1 MAELTTENVVRHTL
15 HLTPDELRAL
25 RQAAKAA
32 LGAYLDA
39 PEADKEAWQAFIDLG
54 KPPTRGRRGFVEQHA
69 NPSMIG
75 TTPGP

>member
-32 LGAYLDA
+32 LDAHDDA
-39 PEADKEAWQAFIDLG
+39 PEADKATWQTFIGLG
-54 KPPTRGRRGFVEQHA
+54 KPNTRSHRNFVEHHS

>member
-1 MAELTTENVVRHTL
+1 MAELTTENVIRHTL
-15 HLTPDELRAL
+15 HLAPEELRAL

-39 PEADKEAWQAFIDLG
+39 PEADKATWQAFIDLG
-54 KPPTRGRRGFVEQHA
+54 KPPTRGRGFVEQHA
-69 NPSMIG
+69 NPTMIG

>member
-1 MAELTTENVVRHTL
+1 MPELTTERVIQHTL
-15 HLTPDELRAL
+15 HLTPEELRAL

-39 PEADKEAWQAFIDLG
+39 PEEDKAIWQAFIDLG
-54 KPPTRGRRGFVEQHA
+54 KPPTRGGRAFVEQYSNPHA
-69 NPSMIG
+69 IG